1 MGGSGGVVEGVG
13 VDAAGELVIGP
24 VVVKAVGGF
33 AGIPVEEEGGGFGG
47 VCVPWAGDSFD
58 APRLGAVVEGAV
70 VIEAGVSRLEDVAN
84 QIPAT
89 STRQHAAMTRRSGFM
104 KMFAL
109 RDEV

>member
-1 MGGSGGVVEGVG
+1 
-13 VDAAGELVIGP
+13 
-24 VVVKAVGGF
+24 
-33 AGIPVEEEGGGFGG
+33 
-47 VCVPWAGDSFD
+47 
-58 APRLGAVVEGAV
+58 

-89 STRQHAAMTRRSGFM
+89 STRQHATMTRISGFM

>member
-1 MGGSGGVVEGVG
+1 MGCSGGVVEGAG
-13 VDAAGELVIGP
+13 VDAAGRLGMGP
-24 VVVKAVGGF
+24 VVAKAAGGL
-33 AGIPVEEEGGGFGG
+33 AGIPVEEEGGGID
-47 VCVPWAGDSFD
+47 VDCVPWAGDSFD
-58 APRLGAVVEGAV
+58 APGFGAVVEGAA

-89 STRQHAAMTRRSGFM
+89 STRQHATMTRISGFM